1 MPMCRLPNAVVA
13 GDGDVPDISIV
24 LLAERQLA
32 NAWERNIKG
41 RWICEQGSPAD
52 ERSVLNFITFH

>member
-1 MPMCRLPNAVVA
+1 LGEKYRLADLPAKTDLCA
-13 GDGDVPDISIV
+13 
-24 LLAERQLA
+24 LAA
-32 NAWERNIKG
+32 TIKG